1 MESTVTRKSNVK
13 QIEARLRNAI
23 QMHSGV
29 KIAEVVGLSSA
40 QITRWQYE
48 NGVIEKM
55 AKLLDFI
62 GYDSPNQ
69 DLVITNIS
77 GEEIRKLISMLEHIQ
92 MPKKTKASRVATNE
106 AQINL
111 FSD

>member
-1 MESTVTRKSNVK
+1 METISTRNTNAK
-13 QIEARLRNAI
+13 QIETRIRNAI

-29 KIAEVVGLSSA
+29 KLAKVIGVNSS
-40 QITRWQYE
+40 QMTRWQAE
-48 NGVIEKM
+48 NGIIEKM
-55 AKLLDFI
+55 ARLLDFI

-92 MPKKTKASRVATNE
+92 MPKKTKASKVATCE
-106 AQINL
+106 AQIN
-111 FSD
+111 FGFE